1 MKWSRATI
9 QRGTDVE
16 EFARDY
22 LASPERQSVLICG
35 AGFDPRTL
43 RVPKM
48 LAAHGVNASALCIR
62 EERPN
67 AQPNLRA
74 RADKHVDELNKSL
87 DSPRIVSLDIFDE
100 NASPVGGRRVI
111 SVIDQFIDGFE
122 TSLPLD
128 IIVDIS
134 ALSCSIFFPIF
145 ARLLGRAASES
156 KEWNIHLL
164 VAESP
169 EADSRIRGEIVD
181 AVSYIHGF
189 RSTESLLQTLDHA
202 ILWIPVF
209 AEERDA
215 QMRLIHGTINQPASE
230 VDISP
235 VVPFPGS
242 DPRRP
247 DVLVELYRDLI
258 GEWEIDT
265 KHLIYAAEDD
275 PLDSYRS
282 IFNIDQLRQET
293 YGALGGSTTIVSPL
307 GSKMLSVGMMLAA
320 IERNL
325 RVMHVEYRGFE
336 EAAAETAP
344 QEADDGDWPLTHLWL
359 YGESSK

>member
-16 EFARDY
+16 EFVRGY
-22 LASPERQSVLICG
+22 LASPDRQCVLICG

-43 RVPKM
+43 RLPKL
-48 LAAHGVNASALCIR
+48 LAAHGANTSALCIR

-67 AQPNLRA
+67 AQPSLRA
-74 RADKHVDELNKSL
+74 QADRHVEELNRSL
-87 DSPRIVSLDIFDE
+87 KSPRVVSLDIFDG
-100 NASPVGGRRVI
+100 NGSPVGGRRVI
-111 SVIDQFIDGFE
+111 SVIDHFINGLE
-122 TSLPLD
+122 ISLPID

-145 ARLLGRAASES
+145 ARLLGRAISES
-156 KEWNIHLL
+156 KQWNIHLL

-189 RSTESLLQTLDHA
+189 RAPESLMQTLDHA

-209 AEERDA
+209 AEDQDA
-215 QMRLIHGTINQPASE
+215 QMRLIHGAINQPASE

-247 DVLVELYRDLI
+247 DVLVELYKDLI

-282 IFNIDQLRQET
+282 IFNIDHLRQET

-307 GSKMLSVGMMLAA
+307 GSKMLSVGMMLVA

-336 EAAAETAP
+336 EEPAGIDPLETN
-344 QEADDGDWPLTHLWL
+344 EVDWPLTHLWL
-359 YGESSK
+359 HGKSSK

>member
-1 MKWSRATI
+1 
-9 QRGTDVE
+9 
-16 EFARDY
+16 
-22 LASPERQSVLICG
+22 
-35 AGFDPRTL
+35 
-43 RVPKM
+43 M
-48 LAAHGVNASALCIR
+48 LSAHGANTSALCIR

-74 RADKHVDELNKSL
+74 QADTHVEALNKFLSHANV
-87 DSPRIVSLDIFDE
+87 VSLDIFDE
-100 NASPVGGRRVI
+100 NGSPVGGRRVI
-111 SVIDQFIDGFE
+111 SVIDQFLNGLEASSRIE
-122 TSLPLD
+122 V
-128 IIVDIS
+128 IVDIS

-145 ARLLGRAASES
+145 ARLLGRADSES
-156 KEWNIHLL
+156 KDWNVHLL

-169 EADSRIRGEIVD
+169 ETDRRIRGEIID
-181 AVSYIHGF
+181 TVSYIHGF
-189 RSTESLLQTLDHA
+189 RAADSLIQTMDHA

-209 AEERDA
+209 TEDRDA
-215 QMRLIHGTINQPASE
+215 QMRLIHGSINQPASE

-247 DVLVELYRDLI
+247 DALVELYKDLI

-325 RVMHVEYRGFE
+325 KVMHVEYRGFE
-336 EAAAETAP
+336 ETEEGAEA
-344 QEADDGDWPLTHLWL
+344 QENDEVDWPLTHLWL
-359 YGESSK
+359 HGESSK